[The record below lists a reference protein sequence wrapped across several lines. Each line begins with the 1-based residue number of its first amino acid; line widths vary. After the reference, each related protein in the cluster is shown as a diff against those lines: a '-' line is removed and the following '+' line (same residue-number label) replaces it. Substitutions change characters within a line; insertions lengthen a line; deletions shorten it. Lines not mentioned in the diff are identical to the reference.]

1 MSRVRYA
8 FFTNTGDVRS
18 DNEDGL
24 LIDGRVVTGDMD
36 CPESG
41 VAGPFETPALF
52 IVADGMGGCAC
63 GEVACRVLLEAIR
76 DQARAFA
83 GALGEEDD
91 PVRLGR
97 MVTRAH
103 RRMNEM
109 AEETPGMRGMGAAAA
124 GVLVRKASVLAF
136 NVGDCRVYR
145 CGDENFRKVT
155 HDHSVVQRLRDEG
168 TITDEEMR
176 VHPMRNRVT
185 SAVMAGTT
193 PPRLYA
199 AHLPD
204 VSGRLLVC
212 SDGVWEALPHD
223 ELGRCASLSEAENAA
238 SSLADALRRAGRADN
253 VTFVLLDIEGD

>member
-109 AEETPGMRGMGAAAA
+109 AEETPGMRGMGTAAA
-124 GVLVRKASVLAF
+124 GVLVRKASALAF

-145 CGDENFRKVT
+145 CGDGDFRKVT

-176 VHPMRNRVT
+176 VSFRSGKRGFESRRRPAPGGARRQRHLHSSGRRERL
-185 SAVMAGTT
+185 T
-193 PPRLYA
+193 PP
-199 AHLPD
+199 
-204 VSGRLLVC
+204 VC
-212 SDGVWEALPHD
+212 
-223 ELGRCASLSEAENAA
+223 
-238 SSLADALRRAGRADN
+238 RADPSLPVTPPLCDESTN
-253 VTFVLLDIEGD
+253 VYTALMNPPKTL